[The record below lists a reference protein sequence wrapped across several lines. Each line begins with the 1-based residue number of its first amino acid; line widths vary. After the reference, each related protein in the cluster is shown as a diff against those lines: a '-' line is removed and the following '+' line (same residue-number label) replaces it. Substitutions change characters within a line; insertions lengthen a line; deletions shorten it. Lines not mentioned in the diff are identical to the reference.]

1 MDIPPLRGI
10 HHVKLAVS
18 DLSRALTFYES
29 ALGAQ
34 RIPEADHKRESDGTL
49 YAYILNVPGLSSK
62 MELRLN
68 AEQAKKHAHF
78 DSFTIAVDDRK
89 ALETW
94 DKILIDRGILHSPI
108 IPAIQAW
115 LIVLQDPD
123 GNRLRLYTLE
133 QHGPDLKPD
142 EDNEWLQD

>member
-1 MDIPPLRGI
+1 MDTPPLRGI

-18 DLSRALTFYES
+18 DLARALTFYES
-29 ALGAQ
+29 ALGAE
-34 RIPEADHKRESDGTL
+34 RIPEADHKREDDGSL
-49 YAYILNVPGLSSK
+49 YAYILNVPGLNSK

-68 AEQAKKHAHF
+68 AEQAKKHERF
-78 DSFTIAVDDRK
+78 DSFTIAVDSRK
-89 ALETW
+89 ALEQW
-94 DKILIDRGILHSPI
+94 DKVLIDRGILHSPI

-133 QHGPDLKPD
+133 QHGPELKPD
-142 EDNEWLQD
+142 ENNEWLQD